1 MRIDAHHH
9 VWNLEVRDQAWTVEL
24 PTLRRTFAFDELAP
38 VLRKHDIGATV
49 LVQTVT
55 VREETPEFLRLAE
68 ATPEIAGV
76 VGWVDLTG
84 ADVDDL
90 LEELRTGPGGEW
102 LVGIRHQVQSEPDP
116 EWLCRPDVRRGLAA
130 VSAAGLAF
138 DLLVIPSQLPAA
150 IETVRALP
158 GLTFVLDHAGKPPI
172 SSGATEPW
180 STHVSELARLENCS
194 VKLSGLVTEASPDW
208 TTEDL
213 TPYTAQLLDT
223 FGPRRTMFGSD
234 WPVCLLSATYD
245 EVLAATEELTSRL
258 SVDEQADVFGGTA
271 ARCYGLAS

>member
-9 VWNLEVRDQAWTVEL
+9 VWDLEVRDQAWTVEL

-84 ADVDDL
+84 ADVDDR

-116 EWLCRPDVRRGLAA
+116 EWL
-130 VSAAGLAF
+130 
-138 DLLVIPSQLPAA
+138 
-150 IETVRALP
+150 
-158 GLTFVLDHAGKPPI
+158 
-172 SSGATEPW
+172 
-180 STHVSELARLENCS
+180 
-194 VKLSGLVTEASPDW
+194 
-208 TTEDL
+208 
-213 TPYTAQLLDT
+213 
-223 FGPRRTMFGSD
+223 
-234 WPVCLLSATYD
+234 CLLSATYD